1 MPKKET
7 ADVVK
12 RVAAVLTEEPKTVA
26 EIAEDARV
34 SWEGAKKALELL
46 VSLGLAVA
54 EREGKRVKYRR
65 GEKKGTVGYFGM
77 PVGREE
83 REKIRNAY
91 GLIRKVWEETTGKK
105 PTRVQVYKVLARI
118 NREFKMEIP
127 MGRYLYGEIPP
138 VPYREEEAYPIPS
151 GGEWVQIGE
160 SIRKLAEIY
169 GDRPVWQMVRDYYME
184 NGLRAHRIRGLIA
197 SMLARMKKDDV
208 PRVTEYLT
216 RMLIELDDRESREYL
231 AEFMGYVNNLVF
243 AKGIDEELRT
253 ILVDAFDS
261 IWKFIATRMYYD
273 DMRKYY
279 SDAQLGRIAADLE
292 QRRAEMID
300 SLSLLR
306 DAVMEF
312 VPKPPEDKELEE
324 LKSLSCN

>member
-1 MPKKET
+1 
-7 ADVVK
+7 
-12 RVAAVLTEEPKTVA
+12 
-26 EIAEDARV
+26 
-34 SWEGAKKALELL
+34 
-46 VSLGLAVA
+46 
-54 EREGKRVKYRR
+54 
-65 GEKKGTVGYFGM
+65 
-77 PVGREE
+77 
-83 REKIRNAY
+83 
-91 GLIRKVWEETTGKK
+91 
-105 PTRVQVYKVLARI
+105 
-118 NREFKMEIP
+118 MEIP

-151 GGEWVQIGE
+151 GGEWAQIGE
-160 SIRKLAEIY
+160 SIKKLAEIY

-184 NGLRAHRIRGLIA
+184 DGLRAHRRRGLIA
-197 SMLARMKKDDV
+197 SMLARMKVDDV

-216 RMLIELDDRESREYL
+216 RMLIELDDRESRECL

-253 ILVDAFDS
+253 IFVDAFDS

-292 QRRAEMID
+292 QRRTEMID

-306 DAVMEF
+306 DAVIEF
-312 VPKPPEDKELEE
+312 VPKPPEDEELEG